1 MERKPALSYLRVS
14 GPGQVDG
21 DGFDRQRLAITAYA
35 KKNKLSI
42 VDEFREEGISGTAD
56 LADRPALS
64 ALFGRL
70 VDGDVQTVIVERADR
85 LTRDL
90 LAGELILAEFRRCGV
105 RVLDSAGTDL
115 TVADGDPTCTLI
127 RQVLAAV
134 AQFDKCSIVRRM
146 RAAKDR
152 IAERTG
158 KRPEGRKEY
167 GHYPG
172 ERAVIDRARELLA
185 SHVAGVRPHYAT
197 VARKLNTEGLPTRT
211 GVPWSGAMVRR
222 VLRRSKQL

>member
-14 GPGQVDG
+14 SPGQVDG
-21 DGFDRQRLAITAYA
+21 DGIERQRVAVGAYA
-35 KKNKLSI
+35 KRNKLCI
-42 VDEFREEGISGTAD
+42 VEEFREEGVSGAAD

-64 ALFGRL
+64 RLFGRIA
-70 VDGDVQTVIVERADR
+70 DGDVQTVLVERADR

-115 TVADGDPTCTLI
+115 TVADGDPTRTLV

-134 AQFDKCSIVRRM
+134 AQFDKCALVHRM

-158 KRPEGRKEY
+158 KRPEGRKVY

-172 ERAVIDRARELLA
+172 ERAVIDRARALLA

-197 VARKLNTEGLPTRT
+197 VAAELNAEGLPTRT

-222 VLRRSKQL
+222 VLRRSK

>member
-1 MERKPALSYLRVS
+1 MEKKPALSYLRVS
-14 GPGQVDG
+14 GIGQVDG
-21 DGFDRQRLAITAYA
+21 DGLERQRLAVATYA
-35 KKNKLSI
+35 KRNKLCI
-42 VDEFREEGISGTAD
+42 VAEFHEDGISGTAA
-56 LADRPALS
+56 LSDRPSLS

-70 VDGDVQTVIVERADR
+70 ADGDVQTVLVERADR

-115 TVADGDPTCTLI
+115 TVADGDPTRTLV

-134 AQFDKCSIVRRM
+134 AQFDKCALVHRM
-146 RAAKDR
+146 RTAKDR

-158 KRPEGRKEY
+158 KRPEGRKPY

-172 ERAVIDRARELLA
+172 EAAVVTRAMALLD

-197 VARKLNTEGLPTRT
+197 VARELNTEGLPTRT

-222 VLRRSKQL
+222 ILRRSK